1 MEITIWIEEMQEQLK
16 VLEQLKRFYPD
27 GNKLLPPA
35 SPTLLDELSKAL
47 EIALPQQFRT
57 FYEHCDGLSLGDIA
71 NGYTIDRLTWILR
84 GVQKKELLVPT
95 KISGKKDKD
104 IIVFGSDGG
113 ESLFALT
120 VGDVNEVLELEM
132 SLVENS
138 TYFPYGDEAITVI
151 ASDFNGFLEYL
162 LVEVKRHINENKPPD
177 HVS

>member
-16 VLEQLKRFYPD
+16 ALKQLKLFYPD

-35 SPTLLDELSKAL
+35 SPTLLDELSNAL
-47 EIALPQQFRT
+47 EIDLPQQFKT
-57 FYEHCDGLSLGDIA
+57 FYRYSDGLSLGDI
-71 NGYTIDRLTWILR
+71 GYIIDDLTTILR

-95 KISGKKDKD
+95 KISGKEDKN
-104 IIVFGSDGG
+104 IVILGSDGS

-120 VGDVNEVLELEM
+120 LGNVNEVLELEM

-162 LVEVKRHINENKPPD
+162 LAEVKRHINENKPPN